1 MQFYATC
8 TRQPARGYLPGCTR
22 AVHTLHV
29 RDLVQFCQTLKTGLL
44 GKQNRK
50 RTTKIEEENRND
62 KEKPFLELVAYCR
75 FSPGIS
81 RPEAR
86 IQPICC
92 LSMDYSYTVSS
103 LCSRHE
109 NGQLS
114 FLNLYKIRYRAKFQF
129 FFFRLSRAAP
139 YILVRSKNQ
148 SSQQTL
154 FEARLLIPGRKAS
167 SKLQQIKRQENYGEM
182 STTNIDRS
190 LGKFFLHVI
199 NLGYLNFEVC
209 LEYMRWV

>member
-129 FFFRLSRAAP
+129 FFFAYPEPRLTFSYEVRTSP
-139 YILVRSKNQ
+139 LNRHFLRRGSLFLGEKRRRSYNRSKDKKITAKCQ
-148 SSQQTL
+148 LQTSTDPLVSFSSMLSISVT
-154 FEARLLIPGRKAS
+154 
-167 SKLQQIKRQENYGEM
+167 
-182 STTNIDRS
+182 
-190 LGKFFLHVI
+190 
-199 NLGYLNFEVC
+199 
-209 LEYMRWV
+209 